1 MRATGIVRRV
11 DDLGRMV
18 IPKEVRKTFRI
29 GTGDPL
35 EIFTNGNEIIFKKY
49 KPFAAIED
57 YANDVASSLYDV
69 FGHIVFITDDD
80 TIVAIEGE
88 KKKALLQHKTKDVL
102 PDFYDKKEEEFETAK
117 KTITINDESREVQ
130 GYVCVPIHVKEKV
143 VGSIIVLG
151 KNGAVDTSTLQSVRV
166 QARMF
171 KGQLESTNP

>member
-18 IPKEVRKTFRI
+18 IPKEVRRTFRI

-49 KPFAAIED
+49 KPFATIED
-57 YANDVASSLYDV
+57 YANDVASSLHDV
-69 FGHIVFITDDD
+69 FQHIVFITDGE
-80 TIVAIEGE
+80 TIVAVEGE
-88 KKKALLQHKTKDVL
+88 KKKALLQHITSDVL
-102 PDFYDKKEEEFETAK
+102 PDFQGKKEEEFETAK

-130 GYVCVPIHVKEKV
+130 GYVYVPIRIENKV
-143 VGSIIVLG
+143 VGSIIMLG

-166 QARMF
+166 QARMIQ
-171 KGQLESTNP
+171 GQLESTAP